1 MSRSLF
7 TNPKA
12 ALAFAGA
19 TLVGAVAM
27 VGTSDQ
33 DGVLPA
39 VVEQIEA
46 RSAGEVAAAPVGL
59 PPPPPPAVFGDY
71 GSGEPEVAPPPPAD
85 PLADGSA
92 LPPAPDTEVIMSPT
106 GEAIPVV
113 RDDPAVAPR

>member
-33 DGVLPA
+33 HGVLPA

-46 RSAGEVAAAPVGL
+46 RSAGEVAASPAGL
-59 PPPPPPAVFGDY
+59 SPPPPAVFGDY
-71 GSGEPEVAPPPPAD
+71 GSGEPEVAQPPPAD
-85 PLADGSA
+85 PLADASA
-92 LPPAPDTEVIMSPT
+92 LPPEPDTEVIMSPT